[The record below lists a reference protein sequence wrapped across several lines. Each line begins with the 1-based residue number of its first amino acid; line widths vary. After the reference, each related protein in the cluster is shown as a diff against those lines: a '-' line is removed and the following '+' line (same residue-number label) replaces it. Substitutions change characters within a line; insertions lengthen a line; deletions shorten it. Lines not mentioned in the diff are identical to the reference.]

1 MGEKKQYWMRSRL
14 DIKVFHWYKEI
25 VSYLSTAGGEA
36 SRRNTLHVGGHR
48 GMERKKNVRM
58 DHLDTRQKVLE
69 THFSQPSKCRWHI
82 LSSYIWSRIVLKILL
97 FTYYSCA
104 QEKMYMCMDWW
115 TLWNGYSKNNILHMH
130 ACAHMCLCVYKH
142 VHTPLKW
149 CQNIGKGHLKKLNT
163 VSWS

>member
-14 DIKVFHWYKEI
+14 DIRVFHWYKEI

-82 LSSYIWSRIVLKILL
+82 LSSYVVILDCFKNITVYILL
-97 FTYYSCA
+97 
-104 QEKMYMCMDWW
+104 MC
-115 TLWNGYSKNNILHMH
+115 TREN
-130 ACAHMCLCVYKH
+130 VYVWIGELFEMGTRKIIFYTCMH
-142 VHTPLKW
+142 VHT
-149 CQNIGKGHLKKLNT
+149 CACVYTNMYTHLWNDART
-163 VSWS
+163 